1 MNISE
6 KYDKTKSDVKIT
18 TLQFKTK
25 REVNGTLCRPRHSLD
40 S

>member
-18 TLQFKTK
+18 TQQFKTK
-25 REVNGTLCRPRHSLD
+25 RELLNK
-40 S
+40 